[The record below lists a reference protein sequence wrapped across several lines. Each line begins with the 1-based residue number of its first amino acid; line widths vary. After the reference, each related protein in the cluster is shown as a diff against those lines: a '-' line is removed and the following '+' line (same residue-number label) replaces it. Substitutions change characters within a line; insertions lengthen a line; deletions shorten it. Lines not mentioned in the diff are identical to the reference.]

1 MAQSTD
7 KPTSDKPQE
16 KQIVE
21 PVRRALEDALAEV
34 DSPEKAEQVVR
45 ELEQTTKDTTAGD
58 VMPVKPTAPAQ
69 AAQEVA
75 QANAA
80 APSETTTKDVL
91 IETAR
96 AVVSTNEQ
104 GRKAISEATTQVM
117 NPQQLGTPIPD
128 SRREMLRQAVLQRL
142 KPYDA
147 LDARVFLAINHLP
160 HTPLL
165 NAFFYFFT
173 FIFTAG
179 AAWYALMALA
189 FFRDKREGL
198 KLIHGIA
205 LPLTIAGGIVELP
218 IKAFFRRHRP
228 FIAIIQAIVI
238 GRKPGSWSFPSGH
251 SAVAF
256 AGAWLFSQHMPRR
269 TGLFYLAASLVGF
282 SRIYLGS
289 HYPGDVAAGSLLG
302 TLFAMLARW
311 VMSRVRG

>member
-1 MAQSTD
+1 MAETKD
-7 KPTSDKPQE
+7 TPTTKKE
-16 KQIVE
+16 IVE
-21 PVRRALEDALAEV
+21 PVKRALEDALAEV

-45 ELEQTTKDTTAGD
+45 ELEQAAAGKTAGD
-58 VMPVKPTAPAQ
+58 VMPSTPQKPEQ
-69 AAQEVA
+69 AAQQIA
-75 QANAA
+75 QADAA
-80 APSETTTKDVL
+80 APPETTTKDVL

-96 AVVSTNEQ
+96 AVVSTDDR
-104 GRKAISEATTQVM
+104 GRDKISQAAAEVM
-117 NPQQLGTPIPD
+117 NPQQQGTPMPD
-128 SRREMLRQAVLQRL
+128 SRREMLRDAMLQQL
-142 KPYDA
+142 KPFDK
-147 LDARVFLAINHLP
+147 LDTRLFLAINHLP

-173 FIFTAG
+173 FVYTAG
-179 AAWYALMALA
+179 AAWYALLAMAFL
-189 FFRDKREGL
+189 RDRREGL

-218 IKAFFRRHRP
+218 IKSFFRRRRP
-228 FIAIIQAIVI
+228 FISIIQAIVI

-256 AGAWLFSQHMPRR
+256 AGAWLFSQKMPRW

-282 SRIYLGS
+282 SRIYLGA

-311 VMSRVRG
+311 SISRIRGK